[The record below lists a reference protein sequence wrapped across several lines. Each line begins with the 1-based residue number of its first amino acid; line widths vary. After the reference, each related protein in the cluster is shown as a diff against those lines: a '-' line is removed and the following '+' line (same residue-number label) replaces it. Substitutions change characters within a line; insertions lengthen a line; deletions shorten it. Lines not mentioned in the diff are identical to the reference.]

1 MKIDADTCIACEQ
14 CLPYCPMGAIHMG
27 DGFAEIDADEC
38 VECGVCYR
46 AKICPVDAFVEETH
60 PWPRSIRSIFSNPLF
75 EHKETRVPGRGTEE
89 MKTND
94 VTGVYGKGIVGMTA
108 EMGRPGVGTRF
119 HDVEKVAQ
127 ALAEAGVQ
135 FAAQNP
141 VTFLMAD
148 KKTGK
153 LKPEVLGEKVL
164 SAMIECLVPEKN
176 IPVVIK
182 KLKEVAPK
190 IDTIFSLDIITRLP
204 ADGSISWLKV
214 VSEAN
219 VPVSINGKSNVG
231 LGRPLAEV

>member
-1 MKIDADTCIACEQ
+1 
-14 CLPYCPMGAIHMG
+14 
-27 DGFAEIDADEC
+27 
-38 VECGVCYR
+38 
-46 AKICPVDAFVEETH
+46 
-60 PWPRSIRSIFSNPLF
+60 
-75 EHKETRVPGRGTEE
+75 
-89 MKTND
+89 
-94 VTGVYGKGIVGMTA
+94 
-108 EMGRPGVGTRF
+108 MGRPGVGTRF

-190 IDTIFSLDIITRLP
+190 IDTVFSLDIITRLP
-204 ADGSISWLKV
+204 ADGSISWMKA
-214 VSEAN
+214 VSEAD